1 MPNDSVHTIEG
12 KHAHDLSVA
21 NHANPDKNT
30 VFFDPSYKPSTED
43 IQSRPWLDCQIPQSF
58 LFHEILHLYYSENPI
73 QFEVLGQTYQFSGKG
88 DPISEHMVAGADY
101 VSEQGVEF
109 HFSDSKWVKQ
119 HLKMG
124 KYVNEND
131 LRRALNQPIR
141 QDYYFDARNTGAD
154 QARFFNP
161 SSSVEE
167 ESTLAH
173 YQDNPNMAEEVQF
186 YKNFFKMNKQLREQ
200 IKEDE
205 RALARVES
213 MPERTPYERGQK
225 ALKGYDAGTSLS
237 WHQRQLSNLR
247 TEKVNLVVLCLIRK
261 DWCMPSFGEQ
271 KLEKKY
277 LNKPNLIH
285 RAVEESSNA
294 EQYLKQV
301 EDDIKNGRNSQLES
315 SLFPFQ
321 SYQTLG
327 KFKQG
332 TKGRARWCLCVG

>member
-1 MPNDSVHTIEG
+1 M
-12 KHAHDLSVA
+12 
-21 NHANPDKNT
+21 
-30 VFFDPSYKPSTED
+30 
-43 IQSRPWLDCQIPQSF
+43 RCC
-58 LFHEILHLYYSENPI
+58 LYYSENPI

-247 TEKVNLVVLCLIRK
+247 DRESQFSSAVPNQERLVYA
-261 DWCMPSFGEQ
+261 
-271 KLEKKY
+271 KLWRAEVREKY

-301 EDDIKNGRNSQLES
+301 EDDIKNARNSQLES

-321 SYQTLG
+321 SYQPY
-327 KFKQG
+327 KFKQNKVELG
-332 TKGRARWCLCVG
+332 GAYTSNGCATCIPSFYPNWNQ